1 MWHFCDVIAIS
12 GLGVLLK
19 VVGNIG
25 NILEGIVTCE
35 IVLTNMCVGG
45 NVEIWLTCK
54 GNGAGSDTTMD
65 QGSWCRC
72 NCLVENQS
80 IPIR

>member
-1 MWHFCDVIAIS
+1 M
-12 GLGVLLK
+12 
-19 VVGNIG
+19 VGTIT

-35 IVLTNMCVGG
+35 ILLTNWCGNSNVDISSMCSG
-45 NVEIWLTCK
+45 K
-54 GNGAGSDTTMD
+54 GVGSDTTVNL
-65 QGSWCRC
+65 GPWCKC